1 MIYAQEFAVINARPK
16 DVHAVI
22 ADYHVGHKAIL
33 PQPWFEE
40 MVVEEGGQG
49 EGTIVRLRVNVWRQ
63 VRHYRQIVSEP
74 EPGRILVEKD
84 MHSDQLTRFIFEPLN
99 EGEQT
104 RITIASQFPIEPG
117 IMGLMQR
124 LTQAPIARRMYR
136 RELNNL
142 AKYLKQ
148 LAKQPAY

>member
-1 MIYAQEFAVINARPK
+1 MIHAQESAVINARPE
-16 DVHAVI
+16 DVYAVI

-40 MVVEEGGQG
+40 MIVEEGGQG
-49 EGTIVRLRVNVWRQ
+49 EGTIIRIRVNVWGQ
-63 VRHYRQIVSEP
+63 ITHYRQIVSEP
-74 EPGRILVEKD
+74 EPGRVLVEKD
-84 MHSDQLTRFIFEPLN
+84 MHSDQLTRFVFEPLN
-99 EGEQT
+99 NGAQT
-104 RITIASQFPIEPG
+104 RVTIASQFPVEAG

-142 AKYLKQ
+142 EEYMKQ
-148 LAKQPAY
+148 QVKQPAY